1 MRTTKFTYWQDGD
14 FFIGFLNEYPDY
26 QTQGATKEEL
36 AENLKDLLADLESGQ
51 VPFARKTEE
60 LLVA

>member
-1 MRTTKFTYWQDGD
+1 MRTLKYTYWQDGK

-26 QTQGATKEEL
+26 QTQGTHKEEL
-36 AENLKDLLADLESGQ
+36 AENLKDLLHDMESGQ
-51 VPFARKTEE
+51 VPYVRRVEE

>member
-1 MRTTKFTYWQDGD
+1 MRTIKFTYWQDGD

-26 QTQGATKEEL
+26 QTQGTTKEEL
-36 AENLKDLLADLESGQ
+36 AENLKDILVDLESGQ
-51 VPFARKTEE
+51 VPYARKTEE

>member
-1 MRTTKFTYWQDGD
+1 MRTIKFTYWQDGD
-14 FFIGFLNEYPDY
+14 LFIGFLNEYPDY

-36 AENLKDLLADLESGQ
+36 AENLKDLLVDFGSGQ